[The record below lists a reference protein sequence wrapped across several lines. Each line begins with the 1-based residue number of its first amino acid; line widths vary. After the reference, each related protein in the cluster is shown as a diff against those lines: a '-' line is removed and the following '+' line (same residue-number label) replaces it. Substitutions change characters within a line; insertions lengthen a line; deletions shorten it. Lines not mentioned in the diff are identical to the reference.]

1 MPFHAI
7 PTPYYLTLAAVLFC
21 IGMFGVLVRRNALV
35 VFMSIELMLNAV
47 NLAFVTFGRF
57 LNSEDG
63 QVFAFM
69 VVVVAASEVVV
80 GLALI
85 TTVFRTGREMDVD
98 DLSEM
103 RE

>member
-1 MPFHAI
+1 VSLDAFPWLIGLSTA
-7 PTPYYLTLAAVLFC
+7 LFML
-21 IGMFGVLVRRNALV
+21 GSLGVLIRRNPLV

-57 LNSEDG
+57 LNSQEG
-63 QVFAFM
+63 QIFAFM

-85 TTVFRTGREMDVD
+85 TTVFRTGRDMDID

>member
-1 MPFHAI
+1 VS
-7 PTPYYLTLAAVLFC
+7 LAAFPWLIGLSAALFS
-21 IGMFGVLVRRNALV
+21 IGALGVLIRRNPLV
-35 VFMSIELMLNAV
+35 VLMSIELMLNAV

-57 LNSEDG
+57 LNSQDG

-85 TTVFRTGREMDVD
+85 TSVFRLGREMDVD

>member
-1 MPFHAI
+1 
-7 PTPYYLTLAAVLFC
+7 
-21 IGMFGVLVRRNALV
+21 
-35 VFMSIELMLNAV
+35 LMLNAV

-57 LNSEDG
+57 LNSQEG
-63 QVFAFM
+63 QIFAFM
-69 VVVVAASEVVV
+69 VIVVAASEVVV

-85 TTVFRTGREMDVD
+85 TTVFRTGRELDID

>member
-1 MPFHAI
+1 M
-7 PTPYYLTLAAVLFC
+7 TNVTLMGALAGLLLVLPAAGAV
-21 IGMFGVLVRRNALV
+21 
-35 VFMSIELMLNAV
+35 LNAV
-47 NLAFVTFGRF
+47 LGPRLGRRFVNWVGPGSIGLAFVTFGRF
-57 LNSEDG
+57 LNSQDG

-69 VVVVAASEVVV
+69 VIVVAASEVVV

-85 TTVFRTGREMDVD
+85 TTIFRTGREMDVD

>member
-1 MPFHAI
+1 V
-7 PTPYYLTLAAVLFC
+7 TLAAFPWLIGLSAALFS
-21 IGMFGVLVRRNALV
+21 IGALGVLIRRNPLV
-35 VFMSIELMLNAV
+35 VLMSIELMLNAV
-47 NLAFVTFGRF
+47 NLAFVTFGRY
-57 LNSEDG
+57 LNSQDG

-69 VVVVAASEVVV
+69 VIVVAASEVVV

-85 TTVFRTGREMDVD
+85 TSVFRLGREMDID

>member
-1 MPFHAI
+1 VSLDAFPWLIGLSMA
-7 PTPYYLTLAAVLFC
+7 LFM
-21 IGMFGVLVRRNALV
+21 IGATGVLIRRNPLV

-57 LNSEDG
+57 LNSMDG
-63 QVFAFM
+63 QIFALM
-69 VVVVAASEVVV
+69 VIVVAASEVVV

-85 TTVFRTGREMDVD
+85 TTVFRTGRELDID

>member
-1 MPFHAI
+1 VSLDAFPWLI
-7 PTPYYLTLAAVLFC
+7 GLSAALFML
-21 IGMFGVLVRRNALV
+21 GAMGVLIRRNPLV

-57 LNSEDG
+57 LNSQDG

-85 TTVFRTGREMDVD
+85 TTVFRTGRDMDVD

>member
-1 MPFHAI
+1 VS
-7 PTPYYLTLAAVLFC
+7 LAVFPWL
-21 IGMFGVLVRRNALV
+21 IGLSAAMFMVGALGVLIRRNPLV

-57 LNSEDG
+57 LNSQDG
-63 QVFAFM
+63 QIFAFM

-85 TTVFRTGREMDVD
+85 TTVFRTGRDMDVD

>member
-1 MPFHAI
+1 V
-7 PTPYYLTLAAVLFC
+7 TLDAFPWLMALSTALFM
-21 IGMFGVLVRRNALV
+21 IGATGVLVRRNPLV

-57 LNSEDG
+57 LNSMDG
-63 QVFAFM
+63 QIFAFM
-69 VVVVAASEVVV
+69 VIVVAASEVVV

-85 TTVFRTGREMDVD
+85 TTVFRTGRELDID

>member
-1 MPFHAI
+1 V
-7 PTPYYLTLAAVLFC
+7 TLAAFPWLIGLSAALFSL
-21 IGMFGVLVRRNALV
+21 GALGVLIRRNPLV
-35 VFMSIELMLNAV
+35 VLMSIELMLNAV

-69 VVVVAASEVVV
+69 VIVVAASEVVV

-85 TTVFRTGREMDVD
+85 TSVFRLGREMDID

>member
-1 MPFHAI
+1 MSLDAFPWLIGLSTA
-7 PTPYYLTLAAVLFC
+7 LFML
-21 IGMFGVLVRRNALV
+21 GGLGVLIRRNPLV

-47 NLAFVTFGRF
+47 NLAFVTFGRY
-57 LNSEDG
+57 LNSQDG
-63 QVFAFM
+63 QIFAFM

-85 TTVFRTGREMDVD
+85 TTVFRSGRAMDID

>member
-1 MPFHAI
+1 M
-7 PTPYYLTLAAVLFC
+7 TLAAFPWLIGLSTALFML
-21 IGMFGVLVRRNALV
+21 GAMGVLIRRNPLV

-57 LNSEDG
+57 LNSQEG
-63 QVFAFM
+63 QIFAFM

-85 TTVFRTGREMDVD
+85 TTVFRTGRDMDVD

>member
-1 MPFHAI
+1 VSLDAFPWLIGLSTA
-7 PTPYYLTLAAVLFC
+7 LFML
-21 IGMFGVLVRRNALV
+21 GGLGVLVRRNPLV

-57 LNSEDG
+57 LNSQDG
-63 QVFAFM
+63 QIFAFM

-85 TTVFRTGREMDVD
+85 TTVFRSGRAMDID

>member
-1 MPFHAI
+1 VTIDAFPWLIGLSMA
-7 PTPYYLTLAAVLFC
+7 LFML
-21 IGMFGVLVRRNALV
+21 GALGVLIRRNPLV

-57 LNSEDG
+57 LNSQEG
-63 QVFAFM
+63 QIFAFM
-69 VVVVAASEVVV
+69 VIVVAASEVVV

-85 TTVFRTGREMDVD
+85 TTVFRTGRELDID

>member
-1 MPFHAI
+1 VSLDAFPWLIGLSTA
-7 PTPYYLTLAAVLFC
+7 LFM
-21 IGMFGVLVRRNALV
+21 IGAMGVLIRRNPLV

-57 LNSEDG
+57 LNSMDG
-63 QVFAFM
+63 QIFAFM
-69 VVVVAASEVVV
+69 VIVVAASEVVV

-85 TTVFRTGREMDVD
+85 TTVFRTGRELDID